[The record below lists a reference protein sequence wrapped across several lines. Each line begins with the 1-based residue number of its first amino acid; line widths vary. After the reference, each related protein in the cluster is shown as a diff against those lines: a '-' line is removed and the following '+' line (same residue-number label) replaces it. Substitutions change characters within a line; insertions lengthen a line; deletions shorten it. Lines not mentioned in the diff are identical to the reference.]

1 MCKEHMPGLVTMS
14 LDRNDIEVLSA
25 FKNLATL
32 CVPTPDQIE
41 DFRCQIFWLAAADL
55 PLLDER
61 WLTFWAWIWCKP
73 EGC

>member
-1 MCKEHMPGLVTMS
+1 MPGLVTMS

-41 DFRCQIFWLAAADL
+41 DFRFQVFWLAAANSPL
-55 PLLDER
+55 PDEG
-61 WLTFWAWIWCKP
+61 WLTFRAWIWFKS